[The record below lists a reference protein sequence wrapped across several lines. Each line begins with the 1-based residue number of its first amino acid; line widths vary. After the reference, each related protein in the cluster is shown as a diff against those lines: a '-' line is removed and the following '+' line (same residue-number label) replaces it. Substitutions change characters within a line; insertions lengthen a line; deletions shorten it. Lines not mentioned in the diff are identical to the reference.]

1 MGKTTVHP
9 SPLAT
14 RIDIRPSLAG
24 DVESFDDIDMLTQ
37 RIRAEYPPAELDSDG
52 AEIFGLP
59 DVCEPPDALTADGTA
74 LHFPFNPALLSGDL
88 ILYRPYSGV
97 LVFSIDFIANDSEAM
112 HAISKTMI
120 SVNRGV
126 SVRIFHRGKIR
137 FRFGDKVFHSQYIPG
152 VISHVPV
159 GGHFDYRLKKGEH
172 IQLTHIII
180 TEEGEREI
188 WHRLGIPPCPIFNTL
203 RQNED
208 PSRIAEAL
216 PNNETFRLLGASLM
230 HLPRSGFSR
239 NAVLRLKVGEL
250 LCLLGDVDAAS
261 RNPIAGDVP
270 FSEVRKL
277 SQARAILDES
287 SEKPPSIAELSAM
300 VGLNRRKL
308 TEGFK
313 KVFGE
318 TVAGYALELRMRKG
332 YQLLRETQISIGE
345 IAELCGYEYANNFSL
360 AFRRRFHTSPTKV
373 RRIK

>member
-1 MGKTTVHP
+1 MRKTSEHP

-14 RIDIRPSLAG
+14 RIDISPSLAG

-37 RIRAEYPPAELDSDG
+37 RIRAEHPPAELDSDG
-52 AEIFGLP
+52 AGTLGLP
-59 DVCEPPDALTADGTA
+59 DALEPPDALTADGTA
-74 LHFPFNPALLSGDL
+74 LHFPFKPELLSGDL
-88 ILYRPYSGV
+88 ELYRPYPGV
-97 LVFSIDFIANDSEAM
+97 LVFSVEFIANDPEAM
-112 HAISKTMI
+112 HAISKTMN
-120 SVNRGV
+120 SVNRAV
-126 SVRIFHRGKIR
+126 SVRIFHRGKISY
-137 FRFGDKVFHSQYIPG
+137 RFGDKVFHSQDTPG
-152 VISHVPV
+152 VVSHVPV

-172 IQLTHIII
+172 IQLTHILI

-203 RQNED
+203 RENED

-216 PNNETFRLLGASLM
+216 PNNEAFQVLGESFM
-230 HLPRSGFSR
+230 HLPKSGFSR
-239 NAVLRLKVGEL
+239 IALLRLKVGEL

-261 RNPIAGDVP
+261 HSPSAGDVP

-277 SQARAILDES
+277 SQARVILDES

-332 YQLLRETQISIGE
+332 YQLLRETQISVGE
-345 IAELCGYEYANNFSL
+345 IAERCGYEHANNFSL